1 MEFTSEHNDFR
12 RSLEAFIDKEINPYA
27 DEWEEAGAFPAH
39 ELFKKLGDLGALGI
53 TREPEYGGAGLD
65 FSYSVV
71 MAEALGKSLSAGVA
85 LAIGVQT
92 DMCTPALANFGSD
105 YLKRNYLAP
114 SIAGDMVGCIGVSES
129 GGGSDVSALKTTAR
143 KDGDDYIINGEKMWI
158 TNGTQ
163 ADWMCML
170 ANTSEGKPH
179 QNKSLI
185 VVPMD
190 APGIHVEQKLEKMG
204 MRASD
209 TALIHFDDVRV
220 PQKHLIGPMEGL
232 GFMQQMAQ
240 FQEERIW
247 GAANTVSGLEEAMKV
262 TTEYLRQRKT
272 FGQPLMDNQFIH
284 FKMAE
289 LSTEIEAL
297 KALTYRV
304 AGLQSEKGSM
314 DLDVVRL
321 ASMAKFKS
329 GRLSREV
336 LDWCVQFH
344 GGMGFMLEAR
354 INRMYRDVRL
364 ISIGGG
370 ADEIMLGIIAKLDGN
385 LPSKKSKTAANA

>member
-1 MEFTSEHNDFR
+1 MEFTSEHESFR
-12 RSLEAFIDKEINPYA
+12 KSIEEFVKGEINPYA
-27 DEWEEAGAFPAH
+27 DQWEEAGEFPAH

-53 TREPEYGGAGLD
+53 TRDPDYGGLGLD
-65 FSYSVV
+65 LSYSIV

-114 SIAGDMVGCIGVSES
+114 SIAGDLVGCLGVSEP
-129 GGGSDVSALKTTAR
+129 GAGSDVAAIKTTAR
-143 KDGDDYIINGEKMWI
+143 KDGDDYVISGQKMWI

-179 QNKSLI
+179 KNKSLI

-190 APGIHVEQKLEKMG
+190 APGVHVEQKLDKMG

-209 TALIHFDDVRV
+209 TALIFFDEVRV
-220 PQKHLIGPMEGL
+220 PQSHLIGPMEGM

-240 FQEERIW
+240 FQDERIW
-247 GAANTVSGLEEAMKV
+247 GAANTVSGLEEAMQI
-262 TTEYLRQRKT
+262 TTEYLRDRQT

-284 FKMAE
+284 FKMSE
-289 LSTEIEAL
+289 LSTEIQAL
-297 KALTYRV
+297 KALTYRAAQLHAKHGAMNFEV
-304 AGLQSEKGSM
+304 A
-314 DLDVVRL
+314 RL
-321 ASMAKFKS
+321 A
-329 GRLSREV
+329 LS
-336 LDWCVQFH
+336 
-344 GGMGFMLEAR
+344 
-354 INRMYRDVRL
+354 L
-364 ISIGGG
+364 IHI
-370 ADEIMLGIIAKLDGN
+370 
-385 LPSKKSKTAANA
+385 

>member
-1 MEFTSEHNDFR
+1 MEFTEEHQAFR
-12 RSLEAFIDKEINPYA
+12 KSLEEFIQREINPYA
-27 DEWEEAGAFPAH
+27 DQWEEEGAFPAH
-39 ELFKKLGDLGALGI
+39 DIFKKLGEMGALGI
-53 TREPEYGGAGLD
+53 TRDPEYGGMGLD
-65 FSYSVV
+65 FSYSIV
-71 MAEALGKSLSAGVA
+71 MAEALAKSHSAGVS

-105 YLKRNYLAP
+105 YLKRNFLAP
-114 SIAGDMVGCIGVSES
+114 SISGEFVGCIGVSEP
-129 GGGSDVSALKTTAR
+129 GGGSDVAALTTTAR
-143 KDGDDYIINGEKMWI
+143 KDGDDYVINGQKMWI

-179 QNKSLI
+179 KNKSLI

-190 APGIHVEQKLEKMG
+190 APGIHVEKKLEKMG

-209 TALIHFDDVRV
+209 TALIFFDDVRV
-220 PQKHLIGPMEGL
+220 PQSHLIGPMEGL

-240 FQEERIW
+240 FQDERIW
-247 GAANTVSGLEEAMKV
+247 GAANTVAGLEEAMKV
-262 TTEYLRQRKT
+262 TTDYLRDRQT

-289 LSTEIEAL
+289 LSTEIQAL
-297 KALTYRV
+297 KALTYR
-304 AGLQSEKGSM
+304 AAELHSRKGAM
-314 DLDVVRL
+314 DMEVIRL

-336 LDWCVQFH
+336 LDWCLQFH
-344 GGMGFMLEAR
+344 GGMGYMWETR
-354 INRMYRDVRL
+354 INRMFRDVRL

-370 ADEIMLGIIAKLDGN
+370 ADEIMLGIIAKLEGN
-385 LPSKKSKTAANA
+385 LPSKRS

>member
-1 MEFTSEHNDFR
+1 MEFTAEHQEFR
-12 RSLEAFIDKEINPYA
+12 KTIEEFVRKEINPHA
-27 DEWEEAGAFPAH
+27 DRWEEEGGFPAH
-39 ELFKKLGDLGALGI
+39 ELFKKLGEIGALGI
-53 TREPEYGGAGLD
+53 TRDPEYGGLGLD
-65 FSYSVV
+65 LSYSIV
-71 MAEALGKSLSAGVA
+71 MAEALATSLSAGVA

-92 DMCTPALANFGSD
+92 DMCTPALAHFGSD

-114 SIAGDMVGCIGVSES
+114 AITGEMVGCIGVSEP
-129 GGGSDVSALKTTAR
+129 GGGSDVAALKTTAR
-143 KDGDDYIINGEKMWI
+143 KDGDDYVINGQKMWI

-179 QNKSLI
+179 KNKSLI
-185 VVPMD
+185 LVPMD
-190 APGIHVEQKLEKMG
+190 APGIHVERKLEKMG

-209 TALIHFDDVRV
+209 TALIFFDDVRV
-220 PQKHLIGPMEGL
+220 PQTHLIGPMEGL

-240 FQEERIW
+240 FQDERIW
-247 GAANTVSGLEEAMKV
+247 GAANTVAGLEEAMKV
-262 TTEYLRQRKT
+262 TTEYLRDRHT

-289 LSTEIEAL
+289 LSTEIQAL
-297 KALTYRV
+297 KALTYR
-304 AGLQSEKGSM
+304 AASLHMKRGAM
-314 DLDVVRL
+314 DFEVVRL
-321 ASMAKFKS
+321 ASMAKYKS

-344 GGMGFMLEAR
+344 GGMGYMLETR

-370 ADEIMLGIIAKLDGN
+370 ADEIMLGIIAKLEGN
-385 LPSKKSKTAANA
+385 LPSKKSTKS

>member
-1 MEFTSEHNDFR
+1 MEFTSEHESFR
-12 RSLEAFIDKEINPYA
+12 KSIEEFVKGEINPYA
-27 DEWEEAGAFPAH
+27 DQWEEAGEFPAH

-53 TREPEYGGAGLD
+53 TRDPDYGGLGLD
-65 FSYSVV
+65 LSYSIV

-114 SIAGDMVGCIGVSES
+114 SIAGDLVGCLGVSEP
-129 GGGSDVSALKTTAR
+129 GAGSDVAAIKTTAR
-143 KDGDDYIINGEKMWI
+143 KDGDDYVISGQKMWI

-179 QNKSLI
+179 KNKSLI

-190 APGIHVEQKLEKMG
+190 APGVHVEQKLDKMG

-209 TALIHFDDVRV
+209 TALIFFDEVRV
-220 PQKHLIGPMEGL
+220 PQSHLIGPMEGM

-240 FQEERIW
+240 FQDERIW
-247 GAANTVSGLEEAMKV
+247 GAANTVSGLEEAMQI
-262 TTEYLRQRKT
+262 TTEYLRDRQT

-284 FKMAE
+284 FKMSE
-289 LSTEIEAL
+289 LSTEIQAL
-297 KALTYRV
+297 KALTYRAAQLHAKHGAMNYEV
-304 AGLQSEKGSM
+304 A
-314 DLDVVRL
+314 RL

-336 LDWCVQFH
+336 LDWCLQFH
-344 GGMGFMLEAR
+344 GGMGYMLETR

-370 ADEIMLGIIAKLDGN
+370 ADEVMLGIIAKLEGN
-385 LPSKKSKTAANA
+385 LPSKKSSKA

>member
-1 MEFTSEHNDFR
+1 MDFTSEHQEFR
-12 RSLEAFIDKEINPYA
+12 KTIEEFVHREINPHA
-27 DEWEEAGAFPAH
+27 DRWEEEGGFPAH
-39 ELFKKLGDLGALGI
+39 ELFKKLGDIGALGI
-53 TREPEYGGAGLD
+53 TRDPEYGGLGLD
-65 FSYSVV
+65 LSYSIV
-71 MAEALGKSLSAGVA
+71 MAEALGKSLSGGVA

-114 SIAGDMVGCIGVSES
+114 SIAGDLVGCIGVSEP
-129 GGGSDVSALKTTAR
+129 GGGSDVAALKTTAR
-143 KDGDDYIINGEKMWI
+143 KDGDDYVINGQKMWI

-179 QNKSLI
+179 KNKSLI
-185 VVPMD
+185 LVPMD
-190 APGIHVEQKLEKMG
+190 APGIHVERKLEKMG

-209 TALIHFDDVRV
+209 TALIFFDDVRV
-220 PQKHLIGPMEGL
+220 PQSHLIGPMEGL

-240 FQEERIW
+240 FQDERIW
-247 GAANTVSGLEEAMKV
+247 GAANSVAGLEEAMKV
-262 TTEYLRQRKT
+262 TTEYLRERQT

-284 FKMAE
+284 FKMSE
-289 LSTEIEAL
+289 LSTEIQAL
-297 KALTYRV
+297 KALTYR
-304 AGLQSEKGSM
+304 AAALHMKKGSM
-314 DLDVVRL
+314 DFEVVRL
-321 ASMAKFKS
+321 ASMAKYKS

-344 GGMGFMLEAR
+344 GGMGYMLETR

-370 ADEIMLGIIAKLDGN
+370 ADEIMLGIIAKLEGN
-385 LPSKKSKTAANA
+385 LPSKRS